1 MPLRPTE
8 IVEMSARGGPFKQA
22 SLLLGLALAAALL
35 SGCQT
40 TRERLLA
47 EGYPAPFA
55 NGFEDG
61 CSSGRNAAQALG
73 EFRKNVPAYLA
84 DRQYATGWDDGF
96 RQCQASVA
104 GELQRHIGID
114 SKADRDW
121 RHARNQGMG
130 KALGRASRD

>member
-1 MPLRPTE
+1 
-8 IVEMSARGGPFKQA
+8 MSARRQPFKQT
-22 SLLLGLALAAALL
+22 SLLLALAMAAALL
-35 SGCQT
+35 SACQT

-73 EFRKNVPAYLA
+73 EFRKNVPTYLA

-104 GELQRHIGID
+104 SDFQRRIGTD

-121 RHARNQGMG
+121 RHARDQDMG
-130 KALGRASRD
+130 RALGRMSHD

>member
-1 MPLRPTE
+1 MG
-8 IVEMSARGGPFKQA
+8 ARREPFKRM
-22 SLLLGLALAAALL
+22 SLWMALALAVALS

-55 NGFEDG
+55 NGFDDG

-73 EFRKNVPAYLA
+73 EFRKNVPVYLA

-104 GELQRHIGID
+104 SDFQRRIGTD

-121 RHARNQGMG
+121 RHAKDQAWG
-130 KALGRASRD
+130 KALGR